1 MAFSG
6 WPEEALDFYEGLEA
20 DNTKTYW
27 TRRKAVYEEK
37 VLRPMM
43 ELLDELGPEFGES
56 KIFRPY
62 RDVRFSKDKTPYKTH
77 LGAMLGGG
85 YIQLSA
91 QGLAAGDGMYGMASD
106 QVGRYREAV
115 AADRTGGELE
125 QVITGI
131 EKQGIEVHGRDV
143 LKTVPRGYPADHPR
157 AGLLRYKGI
166 VAWREWPPEPWLET
180 KAAKDRIAGF
190 LRATRPLADVTLDRA
205 PGRPVASGE
214 PAARAVAG
222 ALAAGAGM
230 LASEQLG
237 VAERCL
243 EMTIAYVK
251 ERRQF
256 ARPVGSFQALK
267 HRLADVWVAI
277 TQARAAARYAAAC
290 LAAGDPDTPVA
301 VALAKAAC
309 GEAAVLAAQECVQ
322 LHGGI
327 GFTWEHPA
335 HLLLKRAKSGS
346 LALGTPDRH
355 RAALAALVDL
365 PPPPGG

>member
-6 WPEEALDFYEGLEA
+6 WGDEALEFYEGLEA

-27 TRRKAVYEEK
+27 TRQKAVYDQK
-37 VLRPMM
+37 VLGPMT
-43 ELLDELGPEFGES
+43 ELLDELEPEFGEP

-125 QVITGI
+125 QVIATI
-131 EKQGIEVHGRDV
+131 EKQDIEVHGRDV

-180 KAAKDRIAGF
+180 AEAKDRIAGF
-190 LRATRPLADVTLDRA
+190 LRAARPLADWLDA
-205 PGRPVASGE
+205 NVGPSTMDRP
-214 PAARAVAG
+214 AR
-222 ALAAGAGM
+222 
-230 LASEQLG
+230 
-237 VAERCL
+237 
-243 EMTIAYVK
+243 
-251 ERRQF
+251 
-256 ARPVGSFQALK
+256 
-267 HRLADVWVAI
+267 
-277 TQARAAARYAAAC
+277 
-290 LAAGDPDTPVA
+290 
-301 VALAKAAC
+301 
-309 GEAAVLAAQECVQ
+309 
-322 LHGGI
+322 
-327 GFTWEHPA
+327 
-335 HLLLKRAKSGS
+335 
-346 LALGTPDRH
+346 
-355 RAALAALVDL
+355 
-365 PPPPGG
+365 